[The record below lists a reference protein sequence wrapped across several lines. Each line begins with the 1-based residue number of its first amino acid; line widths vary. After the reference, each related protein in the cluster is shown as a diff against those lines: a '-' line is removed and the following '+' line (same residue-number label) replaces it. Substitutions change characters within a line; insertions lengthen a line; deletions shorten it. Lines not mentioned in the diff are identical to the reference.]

1 MIDNAPVILVTDEN
15 GVAVSPNLPCGSYY
29 IKEIKAPLGFVL
41 PKEAILVE
49 VVSDVVSEATVV
61 NVGNDRGIVLPATG
75 GLGVYFAI
83 FAGAIIVI
91 LSSTFIITK
100 RRLAKY

>member
-1 MIDNAPVILVTDEN
+1 
-15 GVAVSPNLPCGSYY
+15 
-29 IKEIKAPLGFVL
+29 VL